1 MQYTALI
8 TKAGKQT
15 LAEFPGCPGCQT
27 FADPGE
33 DILVRAEEA
42 LAGWLEAH
50 LVSGQA
56 PPEPTT
62 VRPRGRARAVAVPV
76 PAKLAAALSV
86 RWARLRAGFSQA
98 ELARRAG
105 LSQPVVARLES
116 PDHNATVETLERV
129 AAALG
134 ARLDVVMQLLS
145 VAANSPEFWRDLNE
159 KRRKEP
165 SRPTPAFGADLAT
178 EGKRHG
184 RTPAKAKA
192 PSAGRT
198 RAA

>member
-33 DILVRAEEA
+33 DILARAEEA
-42 LAGWLEAH
+42 LTGWLEAH

-62 VRPRGRARAVAVPV
+62 VRSRGRARAVQIPV
-76 PAKLAAALSV
+76 PAKLAVTLAV
-86 RWARLRAGFSQA
+86 RWARLRAGISQA

-105 LSQPVVARLES
+105 LSQPVVARLEN
-116 PDHNATVETLERV
+116 PDHNATVATLERV

-134 ARLDVVMQLLS
+134 TRLDVGLQLLS
-145 VAANSPEFWRDLNE
+145 MDTSSRESWIDLERRSKTVGLITSARRPRRRTPRVA
-159 KRRKEP
+159 
-165 SRPTPAFGADLAT
+165 RPTRRRLA
-178 EGKRHG
+178 
-184 RTPAKAKA
+184 
-192 PSAGRT
+192 
-198 RAA
+198 

>member
-1 MQYTALI
+1 MQYTALV

-33 DILVRAEEA
+33 DIVERAEEA
-42 LAGWLEAH
+42 LIGWLEAH

-62 VRPRGRARAVAVPV
+62 VRSRGRAKAVQIPI
-76 PAKLAAALSV
+76 PATLGVTLAV
-86 RWARLRAGFSQA
+86 RWARKRGGVSQA

-105 LSQPVVARLES
+105 LSQPVVARLED
-116 PDHNATVETLERV
+116 PDHNPTLSTLERV

-134 ARLDVVMQLLS
+134 ARLDIGLLPGPTT
-145 VAANSPEFWRDLNE
+145 VASPKFWRDLE

-165 SRPTPAFGADLAT
+165 SRPLAVL
-178 EGKRHG
+178 EAELAAGRKRP
-184 RTPAKAKA
+184 RRAPAKAA
-192 PSAGRT
+192 PPARRN

>member
-33 DILVRAEEA
+33 DIVERAEEA
-42 LAGWLEAH
+42 LVGWLEAH

-62 VRPRGRARAVAVPV
+62 VRSRGRAQAVQVSV
-76 PAKLAAALSV
+76 PAALGITLAV
-86 RWARLRAGFSQA
+86 RWARRRAGISQA

-105 LSQPVVARLES
+105 LSQPVVARLED
-116 PDHNATVETLERV
+116 PDHNPTLATLERV

-134 ARLDVVMQLLS
+134 ARLDVGLRPGPTLP
-145 VAANSPEFWRDLNE
+145 ASPGPGREPGEGRRHPRRPSE
-159 KRRKEP
+159 KTAPR
-165 SRPTPAFGADLAT
+165 
-178 EGKRHG
+178 G
-184 RTPAKAKA
+184 R
-192 PSAGRT
+192 